1 MFYTTDISVTLWIMN
16 RNKHARTATVNGE
29 LRHYRERKGEILFMD
44 LRTWGEPF
52 EKKYTTF
59 SQADIEKAAECF
71 HRWQRTDLGEYKDIP
86 ELCKSVK
93 VSDLKDVSLVPSKY
107 IEFVN
112 RTEDSSY
119 HEKMNSLQVQLKQ
132 LFKEE
137 EESRKAV
144 MDVFKSLGYDL

>member
-1 MFYTTDISVTLWIMN
+1 
-16 RNKHARTATVNGE
+16 
-29 LRHYRERKGEILFMD
+29 MD

-59 SQADIEKAAECF
+59 SQTDIEKAAECF
-71 HRWQRTDLGEYKDIP
+71 HRWQRTDIGEYEDVP

-93 VSDLKDVSLVPSKY
+93 TSDLKDSSLVPSKY

-112 RTEDSSY
+112 RTDNVGYE
-119 HEKMNSLQVQLKQ
+119 EKMSALQADLKQ

-144 MDVFKSLGYDL
+144 MDVFKSLGYEL